1 MPSPSPRTVTERPAP
16 RRRGLA
22 RALAG
27 VWVLLHLLLVAGAPV
42 LDAAVGHA
50 DRVVAHWEDADGSD
64 CPASHGADQCQLCQ
78 SLVKARALASGDAP
92 PAIPESA
99 QQQRSERARLATPAL
114 AFLDGHSSRAPPL
127 G

>member
-1 MPSPSPRTVTERPAP
+1 M
-16 RRRGLA
+16 
-22 RALAG
+22 AG
-27 VWVLLHLLLVAGAPV
+27 VWVVLHLLLVAGAPV

-50 DRVVAHWEDADGSD
+50 DQVVAHWEDADGGD

-78 SLVKARALASGDAP
+78 SVVKARALSGGDAA
-92 PAIPESA
+92 PAIPESSEQLRA
-99 QQQRSERARLATPAL
+99 ERARAATPTF